1 MYTKK
6 NNINFHSLYTD
17 SDVLMF
23 YIKSSDRFSP
33 GKGHGEIIKDSHKM
47 MYEELS
53 KINNW
58 RQKLSDQW
66 ISPFKLNGLKWQSV
80 EHYYQGSKF
89 KNNNHAFYLQFSL
102 DSGSELSKDPILAH
116 SAGSISGY
124 NIKTKLRDS
133 SIKIDP
139 DFFNGRSEIELFKA
153 QYCKFK
159 QNKELRTILF
169 KTNKAKLL
177 KYRVKKSPLFLK
189 TLVYIRHLLQK

>member
-53 KINNW
+53 KIDNW

-66 ISPFKLNGLKWQSV
+66 ISPFKLNGLNGNLLNIIIKALNL
-80 EHYYQGSKF
+80 KIIIMLF
-89 KNNNHAFYLQFSL
+89 
-102 DSGSELSKDPILAH
+102 I
-116 SAGSISGY
+116 Y
-124 NIKTKLRDS
+124 N
-133 SIKIDP
+133 
-139 DFFNGRSEIELFKA
+139 F
-153 QYCKFK
+153 
-159 QNKELRTILF
+159 
-169 KTNKAKLL
+169 
-177 KYRVKKSPLFLK
+177 
-189 TLVYIRHLLQK
+189 H